1 MSRHGQRPAP
11 LPQPARALA
20 PVEPLPVVDTLPV
33 APLPPPA
40 PVAPPAP
47 APRRLVALSPIHAGR
62 IYAPGDEI
70 PASIAAQLTQGEHW
84 REV

>member
-1 MSRHGQRPAP
+1 MSRHAPRPAP
-11 LPQPARALA
+11 SPQPARAPA
-20 PVEPLPVVDTLPV
+20 PVEPMPAVDASGV
-33 APLPPPA
+33 APLPPLA
-40 PVAPPAP
+40 LP